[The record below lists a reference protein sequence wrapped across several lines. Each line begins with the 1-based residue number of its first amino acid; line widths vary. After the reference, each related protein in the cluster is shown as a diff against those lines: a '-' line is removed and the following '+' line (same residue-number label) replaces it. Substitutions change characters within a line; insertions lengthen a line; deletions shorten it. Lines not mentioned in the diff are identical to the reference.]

1 MGSMS
6 VLPTVE
12 RRAEQRSLALP
23 KARRESL
30 EWLPQWELS
39 SLFLLLAGLAVAAL
53 MLLPPSYLVIRAG
66 SAGQAAVDVLF
77 KSTTLAA
84 LVRTLLLAGSVTLA
98 SALLAVPMAWLTTC
112 TDLPGR
118 RLWTILSALP
128 LVLPSY
134 VAAYLL
140 ASILGPRG
148 LVQQGLEP
156 ILGIA
161 RLPDIYGFPGAFL
174 SLTLMSYPYT
184 LLSVRAALQ
193 RMDPSLVEAARSLGL
208 SRWQA
213 FRRVTLPHLRPAM
226 IAGSLLVSLYVVRD
240 FGAVSMMRYNTFTRI
255 IYIQYRSFLDR
266 SLSATLA
273 LVLIGLTAAILYLEL
288 RTRGRASY
296 ARRSA
301 GAARRPRI
309 VRLGPWRWPALL
321 FMTGVVLSALVLPA
335 AGLLYWF
342 VRGLHEA
349 STPATLWV
357 AAGNSLSV
365 SAGAAL
371 IAVALA
377 LPVAIMAVRRPGR
390 LSHLLERLTYVGYAL
405 PGIVIALALVFFG
418 ASYATAI
425 YQTLPLLLA
434 GYVILF
440 IPQAV
445 GATRTSLLQ
454 IPPSLEEAGRSLGQ
468 SPAGVLRR
476 ITLPLLRPGLAA
488 GAALVFLT
496 CMKELPLTLILSPLG
511 FRTLATGVWN
521 NISEAFFAQAAA
533 PALLL
538 VLLSSLP
545 LALLTLRENQGQ
557 GI

>member
-1 MGSMS
+1 MS
-6 VLPTVE
+6 VLPAANSNVQNE
-12 RRAEQRSLALP
+12 ALP
-23 KARRESL
+23 FPRVDQERG
-30 EWLPQWELS
+30 WLPRWQLS
-39 SLFLLLAGLAVAAL
+39 TLLLLLAGLVVGLL
-53 MLLPPSYLVIRAG
+53 MLLPPGYLILRAAG
-66 SAGQAAVDVLF
+66 AGQAAVDVLF
-77 KSTTLAA
+77 KASTVAA
-84 LVRTLLLAGSVTLA
+84 LGRTLLLAGSVTLA
-98 SALLAVPMAWLTTC
+98 SALLAVPMAWLTVR
-112 TDLPGR
+112 TDIPGR
-118 RLWTILSALP
+118 RLWTVLAALP

-148 LVQQGLEP
+148 LLQQGLEP
-156 ILGIA
+156 LLGIT

-193 RMDPSLVEAARSLGL
+193 RMDPSLEEAARSLGL
-208 SRWQA
+208 SPWQA
-213 FRRVTLPHLRPAM
+213 FCRVTLPHLRPALV
-226 IAGSLLVSLYVVRD
+226 AGSLLVSLYVVRD

-266 SLSATLA
+266 SLAASLA
-273 LVLIGLTAAILYLEL
+273 LVLVGMTAAILYLEL
-288 RTRGRASY
+288 RTRGRRSY
-296 ARRSA
+296 ARRSV
-301 GAARRPRI
+301 GAARKARE
-309 VRLGPWRWPALL
+309 VRLGRWRWPALL
-321 FMTGVVLSALVLPA
+321 FMGIVLFAALALPA
-335 AGLLYWF
+335 GGLLYWF
-342 VRGLHEA
+342 IRGLQETGA
-349 STPATLWV
+349 LVELWS
-357 AAGNSLSV
+357 AAWNSLYASL
-365 SAGAAL
+365 AAAL
-371 IAVALA
+371 VAVTLA
-377 LPVAIMAVRRPGR
+377 LPVSIFSVRRPGR
-390 LSHLLERLTYVGYAL
+390 LSRFVERLTYVGFAL

-418 ASYATAI
+418 ASYAPAI

-445 GATRTSLLQ
+445 GATRASLLQ
-454 IPPSLEEAGRSLGQ
+454 IPSTLEEAGRSLGQ
-468 SPAGVLRR
+468 PPLQVLRR

-511 FRTLATGVWN
+511 FRTLATGVWA

-545 LALLTLRENQGQ
+545 LALLTLREE
-557 GI
+557 